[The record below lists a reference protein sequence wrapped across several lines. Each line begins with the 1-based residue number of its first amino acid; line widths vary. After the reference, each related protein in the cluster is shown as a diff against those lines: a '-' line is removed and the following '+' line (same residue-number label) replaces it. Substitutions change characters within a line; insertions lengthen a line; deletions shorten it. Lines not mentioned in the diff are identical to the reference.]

1 MASLGGG
8 RILKAREGAFFK
20 SEQEGDLH
28 QYLKR
33 RVAEGK
39 IKLSDD
45 ELKLIQGGGSGSK
58 AITSREE
65 ERVYEVGMEI
75 LQQKARYETLD
86 AKTRAAI
93 RRRVKAVMP
102 EAREEDI
109 YRISTNMAM
118 YGAAGAM
125 YGAHHGG
132 RLPLGGGRRALQQLS
147 RESARQGMQ
156 QPKALSPEASDAM
169 RRQFMAGLRALT
181 YGSLV
186 GLVGVTAAVTLAAN
200 AFEIGD
206 ASSLRANIKAAMD
219 PFAASVSD
227 LARVLFAAEPSS
239 GARATVAAA
248 AAAARAGTKD
258 SAKEAKGGSIVD
270 SEFAKKLRERFKNFK
285 L

>member
-1 MASLGGG
+1 M
-8 RILKAREGAFFK
+8 
-20 SEQEGDLH
+20 
-28 QYLKR
+28 
-33 RVAEGK
+33 
-39 IKLSDD
+39 
-45 ELKLIQGGGSGSK
+45 
-58 AITSREE
+58 
-65 ERVYEVGMEI
+65 GMEI
-75 LQQKARYETLD
+75 LQQKARYESLD

-93 RRRVKAVMP
+93 RRRVKAEMP
-102 EAREEDI
+102 EASQEDI

-118 YGAAGAM
+118 YGAAGAL

-147 RESARQGMQ
+147 RESAKQNLQ

-186 GLVGVTAAVTLAAN
+186 GVVGVTAAVTLAAN

-206 ASSLRANIKAAMD
+206 ASSLRAQLKAVLD
-219 PFAASVSD
+219 PLAASASD
-227 LARVLFAAEPSS
+227 LTRVLFAAEPPS
-239 GARATVAAA
+239 GATAAA
-248 AAAARAGTKD
+248 AGAEA
-258 SAKEAKGGSIVD
+258 AKEARGGSIVD